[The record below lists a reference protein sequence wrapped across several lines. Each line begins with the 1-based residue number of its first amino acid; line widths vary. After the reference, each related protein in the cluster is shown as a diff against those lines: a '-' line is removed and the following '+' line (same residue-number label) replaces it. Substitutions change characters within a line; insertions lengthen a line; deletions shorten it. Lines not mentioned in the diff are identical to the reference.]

1 MDLADRTQDFQAM
14 SHRKPDPL
22 LLRVMQAIHQTA
34 EKPADGF
41 RTIDEWAVVWRCK
54 RNAAREYVIKGM
66 KLGIIEKRIYRR
78 IIRKDAKPYPTA
90 HYGEKTRQR
99 TR

>member
-1 MDLADRTQDFQAM
+1 M

-22 LLRVMQAIHQTA
+22 LLKVMSAIHQTA

>member
-1 MDLADRTQDFQAM
+1 MDLADRTKDLQAM

-99 TR
+99 PR